1 MDIKIVPMM
10 QDDVPQ
16 VAALEAACFSDPW
29 SAQILSNE
37 LQNELSL
44 WLVAKD
50 GDTVLGYVGS
60 QSVLDEA
67 DMMNLAV
74 RETVRRQGIARLLVL
89 SLCRQL
95 HEKGVMSLTLEVRDS
110 NEPAIRLYSS
120 LGFLQVGRAPQ
131 LLFSSEGGCAHP
143 QKGRS
148 GMNILSI
155 ESSCDET
162 AVAIVRDGRR
172 NPNRLHRLAGGA
184 AQALRRR
191 GAGDCIAQAH

>member
-74 RETVRRQGIARLLVL
+74 SETVRRQGIARLLVL

-120 LGFLQVGRAPQ
+120 LGFLQVGRRPNYY
-131 LLFSSEGGCAHP
+131 FHP
-143 QKGRS
+143 KEDAR
-148 GMNILSI
+148 ILRK
-155 ESSCDET
+155 D
-162 AVAIVRDGRR
+162 A
-172 NPNRLHRLAGGA
+172 LA
-184 AQALRRR
+184 
-191 GAGDCIAQAH
+191 

>member
-74 RETVRRQGIARLLVL
+74 RETVRRQGIARLLV
-89 SLCRQL
+89 
-95 HEKGVMSLTLEVRDS
+95 MSLTLEVRDS

-120 LGFLQVGRAPQ
+120 LGFLQVGRRPNYY
-131 LLFSSEGGCAHP
+131 FHP
-143 QKGRS
+143 KEDAR
-148 GMNILSI
+148 ILRK
-155 ESSCDET
+155 D
-162 AVAIVRDGRR
+162 A
-172 NPNRLHRLAGGA
+172 LA
-184 AQALRRR
+184 
-191 GAGDCIAQAH
+191 

>member
-16 VAALEAACFSDPW
+16 VAALEEACFSDPW

-89 SLCRQL
+89 SLCRRL

-120 LGFLQVGRAPQ
+120 LGFLQVGRRPNYY
-131 LLFSSEGGCAHP
+131 LHP
-143 QKGRS
+143 KEDAR
-148 GMNILSI
+148 ILRK
-155 ESSCDET
+155 D
-162 AVAIVRDGRR
+162 A
-172 NPNRLHRLAGGA
+172 LA
-184 AQALRRR
+184 
-191 GAGDCIAQAH
+191 

>member
-29 SAQILSNE
+29 SEQILSNE
-37 LQNELSL
+37 LRNELSL

-74 RETVRRQGIARLLVL
+74 RQDARRQGIAKALVL
-89 SLCRQL
+89 ELCRRL
-95 HEKGVMSLTLEVRDS
+95 AAKGVASLTLEVRAS
-110 NEPAIRLYSS
+110 NAPAISLYET
-120 LGFLQVGRAPQ
+120 LGFAQVGVRPNYYFHPKEDARI
-131 LLFSSEGGCAHP
+131 LKKEGL
-143 QKGRS
+143 K
-148 GMNILSI
+148 
-155 ESSCDET
+155 
-162 AVAIVRDGRR
+162 
-172 NPNRLHRLAGGA
+172 
-184 AQALRRR
+184 
-191 GAGDCIAQAH
+191 